1 MDGMEVNLS
10 RAIDFFYP
18 SSSSL
23 ELVYFEAIANAIDA
37 GANNIQIS
45 IAVDSYSK
53 PESLTIVISDN
64 GVGFTNDR
72 YRKFTKL
79 LETEEEDHKGLG
91 RLVFLKY
98 FKEVYI
104 ESIFEKQIR
113 KFTFKKN
120 FEKNNFTLSPAPD
133 ATYTGSRL
141 AFSGYLKKK
150 LYSYDFLKPVS
161 IRQSILYHFY
171 PHLFS
176 IVKAGKDL
184 KIDLTLSTKE
194 PNPEQG
200 FYNDCQILIAS
211 QSVDLESRK
220 FPAESLDLFDR
231 IDIFYKIKQTNKE
244 SSLVTAICVD
254 GRTIPIDIMSK
265 ESTPKG
271 YEIVFLLYSSFF
283 TGKTN
288 PSREALTL
296 DEQELKTVKNLFRK
310 HATIILNEKIPSIQ
324 EENKHITESLNNN
337 YPHLA
342 GYFDEQSIG
351 IIDRNKAIETAQ
363 RKFFQAQKEVLD
375 APNTIST
382 EQYEKALN
390 VSSRTLMEYILYR
403 NVIIKNL
410 KQIDKKNPEA
420 DIHDII
426 VPRKKVCG
434 KAGFINDLY
443 TNNAWL
449 LDDKYMSYS
458 TILSDLE
465 MNKLMPYLALDG
477 ENVDDE
483 KRPDIAIVFSND
495 FHNPVGQVEVQ
506 TKTDVV
512 IVELKKLGLP
522 LAKREEVVSQL
533 KQRARKLAK
542 YYPDKIQRIW
552 FYGIVDIDAEFRIA
566 LKEENYTIED
576 IYALPEG
583 ERAEL
588 IDGQIYYMAPPS
600 RKHQD
605 ISGELYADIK
615 SYIRSHGGNCK
626 VYAAPFAVYLDE
638 ATNTYVEPDIS
649 VICNPDKLDDKGC
662 TGAPDWIIE
671 VVSLASRRMDYY
683 TKLFKYRTAGVR
695 EYWIIDAAK
704 NQVVVYDFVNGDMAQ
719 YTLQDSVK
727 AGIYADCDI

>member
-1 MDGMEVNLS
+1 MERTARMQSPLH
-10 RAIDFFYP
+10 RT
-18 SSSSL
+18 
-23 ELVYFEAIANAIDA
+23 DA
-37 GANNIQIS
+37 RS
-45 IAVDSYSK
+45 
-53 PESLTIVISDN
+53 
-64 GVGFTNDR
+64 
-72 YRKFTKL
+72 KL
-79 LETEEEDHKGLG
+79 LVTVAFLVTMLSVPLCRLPELLLFFVFPIVTCAMGGLSYG
-91 RLVFLKY
+91 TIFRRSLVVLPFVAFIGVFNLFYDREPVFRVGALVVTAGWISFL
-98 FKEVYI
+98 
-104 ESIFEKQIR
+104 
-113 KFTFKKN
+113 
-120 FEKNNFTLSPAPD
+120 
-133 ATYTGSRL
+133 
-141 AFSGYLKKK
+141 
-150 LYSYDFLKPVS
+150 
-161 IRQSILYHFY
+161 
-171 PHLFS
+171 S
-176 IVKAGKDL
+176 IVLRGLLSVQALLVLISSTGYYGLCRSMQRLGVPAVFTTQLLFVYRYLYVLIEEAAAMQQARDARSFGRKSYPL
-184 KIDLTLSTKE
+184 KVWGTLVG
-194 PNPEQG
+194 QL
-200 FYNDCQILIAS
+200 LI
-211 QSVDLESRK
+211 
-220 FPAESLDLFDR
+220 
-231 IDIFYKIKQTNKE
+231 
-244 SSLVTAICVD
+244 
-254 GRTIPIDIMSK
+254 RT
-265 ESTPKG
+265 
-271 YEIVFLLYSSFF
+271 
-283 TGKTN
+283 
-288 PSREALTL
+288 
-296 DEQELKTVKNLFRK
+296 
-310 HATIILNEKIPSIQ
+310 
-324 EENKHITESLNNN
+324 NNN

-566 LKEENYTIED
+566 LKEENYT
-576 IYALPEG
+576 
-583 ERAEL
+583 EL
-588 IDGQIYYMAPPS
+588 FSAGSLFYKEHTVI
-600 RKHQD
+600 
-605 ISGELYADIK
+605 
-615 SYIRSHGGNCK
+615 
-626 VYAAPFAVYLDE
+626 LDE
-638 ATNTYVEPDIS
+638 DKNIRIPFGLYVLSFDAFLKDAES
-649 VICNPDKLDDKGC
+649 RNSTFLNVLKQGFLKGC
-662 TGAPDWIIE
+662 NIPK
-671 VVSLASRRMDYY
+671 ASNEQ
-683 TKLFKYRTAGVR
+683 K
-695 EYWIIDAAK
+695 
-704 NQVVVYDFVNGDMAQ
+704 
-719 YTLQDSVK
+719 
-727 AGIYADCDI
+727 

>member
-91 RLVFLKY
+91 RFVFLKY

-220 FPAESLDLFDR
+220 FPAESLDLFDT

-337 YPHLA
+337 YPH
-342 GYFDEQSIG
+342 
-351 IIDRNKAIETAQ
+351 
-363 RKFFQAQKEVLD
+363 
-375 APNTIST
+375 
-382 EQYEKALN
+382 
-390 VSSRTLMEYILYR
+390 
-403 NVIIKNL
+403 VIIKNL

-566 LKEENYTIED
+566 LKEENYT
-576 IYALPEG
+576 
-583 ERAEL
+583 EL
-588 IDGQIYYMAPPS
+588 FSAGSLFYKEHTVI
-600 RKHQD
+600 
-605 ISGELYADIK
+605 
-615 SYIRSHGGNCK
+615 
-626 VYAAPFAVYLDE
+626 LDE
-638 ATNTYVEPDIS
+638 DKNIRIPFGLYVLSFDAFLKDAES
-649 VICNPDKLDDKGC
+649 RNSTFLNVLKQGFLKGC
-662 TGAPDWIIE
+662 NIPK
-671 VVSLASRRMDYY
+671 ASNEQ
-683 TKLFKYRTAGVR
+683 K
-695 EYWIIDAAK
+695 
-704 NQVVVYDFVNGDMAQ
+704 
-719 YTLQDSVK
+719 
-727 AGIYADCDI
+727 